1 MIKKCLTN
9 YFKSLKYFFT
19 PLGTMFLGIMIGV
32 SILVPGVIS
41 AATVLI
47 DEIGELSQN
56 INLDLSLLVNNVW
69 QSVQAL
75 DWNKPVESLETM
87 LSSEWL
93 NNTLTQSLSA
103 ILGTDFETFK
113 AQIASF
119 VSEFL
124 QAVSFNVA
132 VFFVFWVLGFI
143 AGFALIRFLIRR
155 DIARRSLWR
164 FILAYF
170 VNSLLA
176 AGAVILAVFLYTL
189 WVYSIIFTILVGMC
203 LFGMIALVQAYLLY
217 GCKKIP
223 FAKAVNIKNACLY
236 MLANLVIFALS
247 VCFTLVAML
256 INKFMGVFV
265 GLSFVAIADIVINLN
280 AESYVLA
287 QVNGQGELLNKC
299 CGEITE

>member
-1 MIKKCLTN
+1 
-9 YFKSLKYFFT
+9 
-19 PLGTMFLGIMIGV
+19 MIGV

>member
-41 AATVLI
+41 AATVLV

>member
-1 MIKKCLTN
+1 M
-9 YFKSLKYFFT
+9 
-19 PLGTMFLGIMIGV
+19 
-32 SILVPGVIS
+32 
-41 AATVLI
+41 
-47 DEIGELSQN
+47 
-56 INLDLSLLVNNVW
+56 
-69 QSVQAL
+69 QAL

>member
-1 MIKKCLTN
+1 M
-9 YFKSLKYFFT
+9 
-19 PLGTMFLGIMIGV
+19 GIMIGV

-47 DEIGELSQN
+47 DEISELSQN

-69 QSVQAL
+69 QSVQSL
-75 DWNKPVESLETM
+75 DWNNPVESLETM

-93 NNTLTQSLSA
+93 NNTLTQSLNA

-119 VSEFL
+119 VSRFL
-124 QAVSFNVA
+124 QAVSLNVA
-132 VFFVFWVLGFI
+132 VFFLFWILGFI

-155 DIARRSLWR
+155 DIARRSLWK

-176 AGAVILAVFLYTL
+176 VGAVVLAVFLYTL
-189 WVYSIIFTILVGMC
+189 WAYSIIFTILVGMC

-217 GCKKIP
+217 GYKKIP

-236 MLANLVIFALS
+236 MLANLIIFALS
-247 VCFTLVAML
+247 VCFTLIAML
-256 INKFMGVFV
+256 INKFMGIFV

>member
-1 MIKKCLTN
+1 M
-9 YFKSLKYFFT
+9 
-19 PLGTMFLGIMIGV
+19 GIMIGV

-236 MLANLVIFALS
+236 MLANLGIFALS

>member
-1 MIKKCLTN
+1 M
-9 YFKSLKYFFT
+9 
-19 PLGTMFLGIMIGV
+19 GIMIGV

>member
-1 MIKKCLTN
+1 
-9 YFKSLKYFFT
+9 
-19 PLGTMFLGIMIGV
+19 MFLGIMIGV